1 MISKIIVTISI
12 IFCTSFLRNGYC
24 EDIED
29 TPEWLKRVELST
41 QLETDKQPTFYFQT
55 VQPFYQSLDKVDTV
69 FYQPRISLRGGRTTY
84 NLGLGHRR
92 IVQDNLIL
100 GANLFGDYQDLHEHG
115 RLGLG
120 LEALG
125 DILEAR
131 LNSYFGVSGKREVAD
146 TSTSTTYEKA
156 VDGLDYE
163 LGAPLPYLPWLKFYA
178 SGFWYDYE
186 KASDKEGWKTRLEA
200 KPNECITLEF
210 YTWDDN
216 KGEQEYGGRIRLY
229 IAFDKLADFK
239 ETFKFSDEKFPKK
252 DLTEETLV
260 PVERNFDI
268 VVESW
273 TEDKNGNVTVSIGR
287 TN

>member
-1 MISKIIVTISI
+1 
-12 IFCTSFLRNGYC
+12 
-24 EDIED
+24 
-29 TPEWLKRVELST
+29 
-41 QLETDKQPTFYFQT
+41 
-55 VQPFYQSLDKVDTV
+55 LDKFDTV

-84 NLGLGHRR
+84 NLGLGYRR

-125 DILEAR
+125 EILEAR
-131 LNSYFGVSGKREVAD
+131 FNSYFGVSGKREVAD
-146 TSTSTTYEKA
+146 TSTSTSYEKA

-163 LGAPLPYLPWLKFYA
+163 LGAPLPYLPWLKFYT
-178 SGFWYDYE
+178 SGFRYDYK
-186 KASDKEGWKTRLEA
+186 KASDREGWKTRLEA
-200 KPNECITLEF
+200 KLNECITLEF

-216 KGEQEYGGRIRLY
+216 KGEQEYGGRLRVN
-229 IAFDKLADFK
+229 IAFDKMADFK
-239 ETFKFSDEKFPKK
+239 EAFKFSDEPFPKRN
-252 DLTEETLV
+252 LTEETLI

-273 TEDKNGNVTVSIGR
+273 TENKNGNVTVSIGR